1 MTESVRNCIN
11 DIKGIKM
18 EKHYLT
24 VNFENIKIR
33 LEENKSELEK
43 IHQRIE

>member
-1 MTESVRNCIN
+1 MTESVQNCII

-24 VNFENIKIR
+24 VNFKNIKKK
-33 LEENKSELEK
+33 LEENKNELKK